1 MDNGR
6 ESINNKYELLRLY
19 SVLEKIENEVGD
31 AINAQKNPKGNVDY
45 RNVLSYSLGKV
56 W

>member
-19 SVLEKIENEVGD
+19 SVLEKIENEF
-31 AINAQKNPKGNVDY
+31 
-45 RNVLSYSLGKV
+45 SLRDFSFGA
-56 W
+56 